1 MSKYI
6 FQLGFKKIRL
16 NFEYDNQL
24 VTLSAEPYKTIIQL
38 KAKAMK
44 MFFPCPKELKT
55 YYLNQDISRWI
66 VSRVT
71 DMSYMFFRCV
81 SFNQD
86 ISNWDVSKVADM
98 CSMFTYCKSFNQDIS
113 KWNVSNVR
121 QNYHIF
127 DNCPIKEEYKP
138 KFK

>member
-16 NFEYDNQL
+16 NFEYNNQL

-55 YYLNQDISRWI
+55 YYLNQDISKHE
-66 VSRVT
+66 
-71 DMSYMFFRCV
+71 YE
-81 SFNQD
+81 
-86 ISNWDVSKVADM
+86 K
-98 CSMFTYCKSFNQDIS
+98 
-113 KWNVSNVR
+113 
-121 QNYHIF
+121 
-127 DNCPIKEEYKP
+127 IKRR
-138 KFK
+138 